1 MPELR
6 VNFQTLADLQ
16 ASIETAI
23 EAIETS
29 LGELDAQVCWVAQVW
44 DGAAAAGFQRAV
56 TTWEAASADLRDQLT
71 FLGQLVGTAA
81 RNHANAV
88 TTNTRMWQV

>member
-6 VNFQTLADLQ
+6 VNFQALADLQ
-16 ASIETAI
+16 ASIEMAI
-23 EAIETS
+23 DAIETS
-29 LGELDAQVCWVAQVW
+29 LGELDMQVRWIVQVW

-71 FLGQLVGTAA
+71 FLGQLVATAA
-81 RNHANAV
+81 SNHANAV
-88 TTNTRMWQV
+88 VANTRMWQV